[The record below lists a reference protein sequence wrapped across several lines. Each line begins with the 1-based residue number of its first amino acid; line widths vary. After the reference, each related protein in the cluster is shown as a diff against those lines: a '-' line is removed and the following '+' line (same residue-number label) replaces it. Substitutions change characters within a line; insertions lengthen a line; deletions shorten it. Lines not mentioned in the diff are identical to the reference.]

1 MLCDLKE
8 LAKKY
13 DLSINHILHIGA
25 HVGTEL
31 AVYDELSVERVLM
44 FEPVPDTF
52 KILEERVENWERKC
66 PKQILLANVALGNS
80 NAEASMYIEKNNES
94 MSSSLLKPKL
104 HLEQYDWI
112 KFHDSDKI
120 TVQQCRLDDYLS
132 SVEDS
137 DKFDFINI
145 DVQGYELEV
154 FKGALETIKD
164 IQAIYAEVNRAELYE
179 NCCMVNE
186 VDKFLDERGF
196 ERVETNWEGISWG
209 DALYIRKNNASQN

>member
-8 LAKKY
+8 LVRKY
-13 DLSINHILHIGA
+13 NLSINHILQIGA

-31 AVYDELSVERVLM
+31 VVYDELLVERVLM
-44 FEPVPDTF
+44 FEPVPTTF
-52 KILEERVENWERKC
+52 KILEERVKNWARNC
-66 PKQILLANVALGNS
+66 PKKILLANVALGNV
-80 NAEASMYIEKNNES
+80 NNEVSMYIEKNNES

-104 HLEQYDWI
+104 HLEQYEWI

-132 SVEDS
+132 SIEDS

-154 FKGALETIKD
+154 LKGAPNTLKN
-164 IQAIYAEVNRAELYE
+164 IQAIYSEVNRAELYDD
-179 NCCMVNE
+179 CCL
-186 VDKFLDERGF
+186 VDEMDGFLGEHGF

-209 DALYIRKNNASQN
+209 DALYIRKNNEN